1 MLIIPAV
8 DIRGGR
14 CVRLTQGRFDREQV
28 FSNDPVEMALNWQ
41 EKGAKRLHVVDLDGA
56 VQGKPQ
62 NLKVIEKIVNTVN
75 IPVQLGGGIRDI
87 DTIDKCISIGIDRVI
102 MGTSAVFNREIVKK
116 AVSLYPD
123 KVIVG
128 IDAKDGRVAVK
139 GWLEVSEQK
148 SVDLIKE
155 IEQLGI
161 NRIIYT
167 DITKDGMM
175 TGPNLSALEEI
186 LENTGMK
193 VIASGGISSIGD
205 LIALKKME
213 ARGLEGAIIGKALYL
228 RKIDLKAALEIM
240 EGEDS

>member
-123 KVIVG
+123 RVIVG

-139 GWLEVSEQK
+139 GWLEISEQK

-155 IEQLGI
+155 IEQFGI

-175 TGPNLSALEEI
+175 TGPNLAALEEI

-213 ARGLEGAIIGKALYL
+213 VKGLEGAIIGKALYL
-228 RKIDLKAALEIM
+228 GKIDLKAALEIM

>member
-41 EKGAKRLHVVDLDGA
+41 GKGAKRLHVVDLDGA

-102 MGTSAVFNREIVKK
+102 MGTSAVFSREIVKK

-139 GWLEVSEQK
+139 GWLEISEQK

-155 IEQLGI
+155 IEQFGI
-161 NRIIYT
+161 KRIIYT

-175 TGPNLSALEEI
+175 TGPNLAALEEI

-213 ARGLEGAIIGKALYL
+213 AKGLEGAIIGKALYL
-228 RKIDLKAALEIM
+228 GKIDLKAALEIM

>member
-8 DIRGGR
+8 DIRGGM

-28 FSNDPVEMALNWQ
+28 FSNDPVEIALNWQ

-102 MGTSAVFNREIVKK
+102 MGTSAVFNREVVKK

-123 KVIVG
+123 KIIVG

-139 GWLEVSEQK
+139 GWLEISEQK

-155 IEQLGI
+155 IEQFGI

-175 TGPNLSALEEI
+175 TGPNLAALEDI

-213 ARGLEGAIIGKALYL
+213 VRGLEGAIIGKALYL
-228 RKIDLKAALEIM
+228 GKIDLKAAFEIM

>member
-1 MLIIPAV
+1 M
-8 DIRGGR
+8 

-28 FSNDPVEMALNWQ
+28 FSNDPVEIALNWQ

-102 MGTSAVFNREIVKK
+102 MGTSAVFNREVVKK

-123 KVIVG
+123 KIIVG

-139 GWLEVSEQK
+139 GWLEISEQK

-155 IEQLGI
+155 IEQFGI

-175 TGPNLSALEEI
+175 TGPNLAALEDI

-213 ARGLEGAIIGKALYL
+213 VRGLEGAIIGKALYL
-228 RKIDLKAALEIM
+228 GKIDLKAAFEIM

>member
-41 EKGAKRLHVVDLDGA
+41 EKGTKRLHVVDLDGA

-123 KVIVG
+123 RVIVG

-139 GWLEVSEQK
+139 GWLEISEQK

-155 IEQLGI
+155 IEQFGI
-161 NRIIYT
+161 KRIIYT

-175 TGPNLSALEEI
+175 TGPNLAALEEI

-213 ARGLEGAIIGKALYL
+213 AKGLEGAIIGKALYL
-228 RKIDLKAALEIM
+228 GKIDLKAALEIM

>member
-41 EKGAKRLHVVDLDGA
+41 EKGTKRLHVVDLDGA

-123 KVIVG
+123 RVIVG

-139 GWLEVSEQK
+139 GWLEISEQK

-155 IEQLGI
+155 IEQFGI

-175 TGPNLSALEEI
+175 TGPNLAALEEI

-213 ARGLEGAIIGKALYL
+213 AKGLEGAIIGKALYL
-228 RKIDLKAALEIM
+228 GKIDLKAALEIM

>member
-139 GWLEVSEQK
+139 GWLEISEQK

-155 IEQLGI
+155 IEQFGI

-175 TGPNLSALEEI
+175 TGPNLAALEEI

-213 ARGLEGAIIGKALYL
+213 VKGLEGAIIGKALYL
-228 RKIDLKAALEIM
+228 GKIDLKAALEIM

>member
-102 MGTSAVFNREIVKK
+102 MGTSAVFSREIVKK

-139 GWLEVSEQK
+139 GWLEISEQK

-155 IEQLGI
+155 IEQFGI

-228 RKIDLKAALEIM
+228 GKIDLKAALEIM